1 MEYSWS
7 KFQRM
12 EKTSEKGT
20 YICINCGNKVESLYR
35 KYSPTVLKLT
45 NCEKCHRVADKY
57 VEYDAIIIIIDLILL
72 QQRAY
77 RHILFNSNY
86 KNLWKLSVI
95 VLLID
100 TYIDWSSFNKFFG
113 FKKLQYENY
122 YDNFDF
128 YKIGMKNSIRTLL
141 FVVTVYLHTSLY
153 CKILQRK
160 QVSLI
165 EVWKMLSISSFGTF
179 FFLPVLIWDI
189 GVHQEIHK
197 FIILVYIILS
207 QLTAYMVIVDGAK
220 IWSICTI
227 LMSYTFKTFIFNYY
241 YDHTSM
247 TMFNENILP
256 LSLKELMK

>member
-1 MEYSWS
+1 MDKLLQHSS
-7 KFQRM
+7 
-12 EKTSEKGT
+12 
-20 YICINCGNKVESLYR
+20 YICINCGSKVENLFR

-57 VEYDAIIIIIDLILL
+57 VEYDVIIIIIDLILL

-95 VLLID
+95 ILLID
-100 TYIDWSSFNKFFG
+100 TYIDWSSYNKYYG
-113 FKKLQYENY
+113 FKKIQYDGD

-128 YKIGMKNSIRTLL
+128 YKIGIKNSIRTLV
-141 FVVTVYLHTSLY
+141 FVITVYLHTILY
-153 CKILQRK
+153 CKTLKRK
-160 QVSLI
+160 VVSFK
-165 EVWKMLSISSFGTF
+165 EVWKILSVSSFGTF

-220 IWSICTI
+220 IWSIYTI
-227 LMSYTFKTFIFNYY
+227 LMSYTFKTIIFNYY
-241 YDHTSM
+241 YDHATSVIM
-247 TMFNENILP
+247 
-256 LSLKELMK
+256 LSDSISLGY